1 MAVNTQEFKIK
12 ISVEDNVSAPIA
24 HVKAAAESSASSFE
38 KIGGG
43 AVVLNQGLE
52 LVKKAY
58 EFLAEPIHKAID
70 AFVEQ
75 DKSVNKLTSTLA
87 VLGQNTPGHVKSFQ
101 EFSETMER
109 ATNTSSE
116 LILNLVSMAKATG
129 RSDDQTKQLITTAAD
144 LATVTGGDLS
154 ESFRQL
160 LAQYD
165 GIQARSIRGI
175 GDTKQFTTAQLQAG
189 AGVQYLSE
197 KLHGL
202 SEQSLNSISGKMGS
216 AKVATED
223 LYKAVGE
230 LITKTFDYSAMLDRQ
245 RGNIDKVTKVV
256 KDLTP
261 NIIAMGNAFRA
272 VDWSKIA
279 IDIGVVVA
287 AAIALKTAMEFS
299 AAISAIGGISSAI
312 AAMGGLTGILAQLGA
327 FFSALAASALAAI
340 TPFLGIAAAIAGL
353 IAAVAVIEIVIRNL
367 DKLDQLLNIVKASAS
382 VVGNV
387 LSLAFA
393 KTEQMVGK
401 AIGALVEFLNKA
413 GVVGDE
419 QLARSKKAQEESAKG
434 VENLLKKMD
443 ENIDKV
449 KENAKGIDFGAAGEV
464 AKLVSGLFAA
474 KEKTGEIV
482 EESGQWDNVQKGIIS
497 NMQEQIRL
505 LAQIK
510 DQNAGLA
517 NDIANVGASQEQQI
531 KNNLALE
538 IKRLNNA
545 QQLLQEENKLN
556 GPEGVIIKAALDQQ
570 RNLMNKKAVVDLAQ
584 LEKQRN
590 LEAVQAAHETDA
602 MATTLANIGA
612 TQEDQLKNNLA
623 LELKVLDIKLLQA
636 EVAGKLIGKE
646 GERLRAEI
654 ARQKGLAVDIADKK
668 QHELDN
674 PNPVGPDAVKAISD
688 AIGEGAGQFAK
699 QIGAVT
705 GQITDVTSGIG
716 AAMGAVS
723 GVLDF
728 AQQIIDFIPQILDKI
743 SGIFESLTELPNK
756 ILAGV
761 NRLMQ
766 SIIGMISNLIPN
778 IIKDIPKILKNI
790 VTGLMDAIPAAIKQL
805 MAAIPD
811 LIQGFLDEL
820 PSIITDF
827 IAGIISAMPDIVLA
841 FVRII
846 IEKGPQIA
854 MSILQAF
861 YIELPKAVINGIV
874 EGAKRIIKMFGDFFS
889 GGSVKVPSSIA
900 NLPGVL
906 DKAVKDFGNGIAK
919 NASQIFQVKDLE
931 SAFKLPTTQSVTNP
945 LADASKQFDGI
956 WALLKKAWQWV
967 WDHVIQPL
975 IDGLTAIWRW
985 VYDKIVEPIIDG
997 LTTVWHFVYDNI
1009 IQPFIEGLT
1018 TVWRFVYENIVRPLV
1033 QGLTTVWNFAAGV
1046 LGGFITAVTQAFRAI
1061 VDLLSPIVSGLSS
1074 FFSSAWTIGSNIFN
1088 GFWNGVIGVWSQLYS
1103 WGTNLFLGFWNN
1115 ITGVWGQL
1123 YDWGRN
1129 IYLGFWNGILNI
1141 WEQFYVWGRN
1151 IYSGFWSGIVS
1162 IWDQFTNL
1170 GRNIAVGLWNAIIKF
1185 NWGGLVGGGGGSGG
1199 GNGGTLGKYTNG
1211 YLATGGA
1218 VTNYFADGGLLGS
1231 ANRVNTIYASN
1242 GVFTP
1247 RGTDTVPAMLTPG
1260 EFVVTAG
1267 ATNGNLDALKSLNQT
1282 GKLPSGGGGVTI
1294 NNLTINASSIM
1305 DAEKIRR
1312 EIVPVIL
1319 NEIKRET
1326 QNGRFVIA
1334 KEGIR

>member
-75 DKSVNKLTSTLA
+75 DKSVNKLTATLS
-87 VLGQNTPGHVKSFQ
+87 VLGQNTPGHVKGFV
-101 EFSETMER
+101 EFAESMEK

-116 LILNLVSMAKATG
+116 LILNMVSMAKATG

-144 LATVTGGDLS
+144 LAAVTGGDLN

-189 AGVQYLSE
+189 AGVQFLSE

-202 SEQSLNSISGKMGS
+202 AEQSLGSIAGKMGS

-223 LYKAVGE
+223 MYKALGE
-230 LITKTFDYSAMLDRQ
+230 LITKTLDYSAMLDRQ
-245 RGNIDKVTKVV
+245 RGNIDKVTKVI

-261 NIIAMGNAFRA
+261 TVIEVGNAFRA
-272 VDWSKIA
+272 VDWAKIA
-279 IDIGVVVA
+279 IDIAVVTV
-287 AAIALKTAMEFS
+287 AAIALKSAMEFS
-299 AAISAIGGISSAI
+299 AAIKAIGGVTKAI
-312 AAMGGLTGILAQLGA
+312 EAMGGMAGMLAQIRTFFTGLRVAALSTLGPMLSMASTIAA
-327 FFSALAASALAAI
+327 FVLA
-340 TPFLGIAAAIAGL
+340 AAAI
-353 IAAVAVIEIVIRNL
+353 EIVLRNL
-367 DKLDQLLNIVKASAS
+367 DKLDQILFIIESSAH

-419 QLARSKKAQEESAKG
+419 QLARSKKAAEESAKG
-434 VENLLKKMD
+434 IANILKDMD
-443 ENIDKV
+443 TNIDKV
-449 KENAKGIDFGAAGEV
+449 KQNAKGIDFGASGEI

-474 KEKTGEIV
+474 NEKTGEIV
-482 EESGQWDNVQKGIIS
+482 ESGNEWAKTQKEVIS

-505 LAQIK
+505 LAQIE
-510 DQNAGLA
+510 DQNAGIA

-538 IKRLNNA
+538 IKRLDNA
-545 QQLLQEENKLN
+545 QKLLQEENKLN
-556 GPEGVIIKAALDQQ
+556 GPEGIIIKAALEQQ
-570 RNLMNKKAVVDLAQ
+570 RNLMNKKAVVEIAQ

-590 LEAVQAAHETDA
+590 LELMQASHETDT

-623 LELKVLDIKLLQA
+623 LEMKVLDIKLKQA
-636 EVAGKLIGKE
+636 EVAGKLIGKD
-646 GERLRAEI
+646 GERLKAEI
-654 ARQKGLAVDIADKK
+654 EKQRGLAVDVAGKK
-668 QHELDN
+668 QKELDN
-674 PNPVGPDAVKAISD
+674 PNPIGPDAVKTLSD
-688 AIGEGAGQFAK
+688 AFGEGAGQFAK

-705 GQITDVTSGIG
+705 GGITEVTSAIG
-716 AAMGAVS
+716 GVMGSIS

-743 SGIFESLTELPNK
+743 SGIFESLTDLPNK

-766 SIIGMISNLIPN
+766 SIIKLITDFIPN
-778 IIKDIPKILKNI
+778 IIKDLPKIIKNI
-790 VTGLMDAIPAAIKQL
+790 VTGIMDAIPAAIKQL
-805 MAAIPD
+805 MASIPD

-820 PSIITDF
+820 PSIVKDF
-827 IAGIISAMPDIVLA
+827 VAGIISAMPDMVLA
-841 FVRII
+841 FVRVI
-846 IEKGPQIA
+846 IEHGPQIA
-854 MSILQAF
+854 MSILQMF
-861 YIELPKAVINGIV
+861 YIELPKAIINGII

-889 GGSVKVPSSIA
+889 GGSVKAPAAIT
-900 NLPGVL
+900 NLPGTL
-906 DKAVKDFGNGIAK
+906 NKAVTDFGNGIAK
-919 NASQIFQVKDLE
+919 SASQIFQVKDLD
-931 SAFKLPTTQSVTNP
+931 SAFKLPTTKSVTDP
-945 LADASKQFDGI
+945 LADLSKKFDGI

-967 WDHVIQPL
+967 WDHIIQPL
-975 IDGLTAIWRW
+975 IDGLTAVWRW

-997 LTTVWHFVYDNI
+997 LTAIWHFVYDYI
-1009 IQPFIEGLT
+1009 VGPLIDGLT
-1018 TVWRFVYENIVRPLV
+1018 NIWRFVYDNVVRPLV
-1033 QGLTTVWNFAAGV
+1033 TGLTNVWNFVAGV
-1046 LGGFITAVTQAFRAI
+1046 LGGFISAITGAFHAI
-1061 VDLLSPIVSGLSS
+1061 VNLLAPIVTGLSN
-1074 FFSSAWTIGSNIFN
+1074 FFSSAWSIGSNIFN
-1088 GFWNGVIGVWSQLYS
+1088 GFWNGVISVWSQLYE
-1103 WGTNLFLGFWNN
+1103 WGREIYHGFWNA
-1115 ITGVWGQL
+1115 ISSVWDQF
-1123 YDWGRN
+1123 YEWGRN
-1129 IYLGFWNGILNI
+1129 IYHGLWNGIMNVWDQLYEWGREIYHGFWN
-1141 WEQFYVWGRN
+1141 
-1151 IYSGFWSGIVS
+1151 GIVS

-1170 GRNIAVGLWNAIIKF
+1170 GRNIAAGLWNAIIKF
-1185 NWGGLVGGGGGSGG
+1185 NWGGLVGGGGGGG
-1199 GNGGTLGKYTNG
+1199 GNGGTLGQITGG
-1211 YLATGGA
+1211 YLATGGS

-1282 GKLPSGGGGVTI
+1282 GKLPGGGGGITI
-1294 NNLTINASSIM
+1294 NNLTINASSAM

-1312 EIVPVIL
+1312 EVVPVIL

>member
-52 LVKKAY
+52 LVRKAY

-75 DKSVNKLTSTLA
+75 DKSVNKLSATLS
-87 VLGQNTPGHVKSFQ
+87 VLGQNTPGHVKSFT
-101 EFSETMER
+101 EFAESMEK

-116 LILNLVSMAKATG
+116 LILNMVSMAKATG

-144 LATVTGGDLS
+144 LATVTGGDLN

-175 GDTKQFTTAQLQAG
+175 GDTKQFTNAQLQAG

-202 SEQSLNSISGKMGS
+202 AEQSLNSISGKMGS

-223 LYKAVGE
+223 MYKALGE

-245 RGNIDKVTKVV
+245 RGNIDKVTKVI

-261 NIIAMGNAFRA
+261 GVIAVGNAFRS
-272 VDWSKIA
+272 VDWAKIA
-279 IDIGVVVA
+279 IDIAAVTVA
-287 AAIALKTAMEFS
+287 ALALKSAMEFS

-312 AAMGGLTGILAQLGA
+312 AAMGGLTGILASLGTFLTGLGA
-327 FFSALAASALAAI
+327 AALAAV

-353 IAAVAVIEIVIRNL
+353 VVAVAAIEIVLRNL
-367 DKLDQLLNIVKASAS
+367 DKLDQLLNIIKASAT

-387 LSLAFA
+387 LALAFA
-393 KTEQMVGK
+393 KTEQMVGR
-401 AIGALVEFLNKA
+401 AIGSLVEFLNKT

-449 KENAKGIDFGAAGEV
+449 KENAKGIDFGASGEIV
-464 AKLVSGLFAA
+464 KLVSGLFAA

-482 EESGQWDNVQKGIIS
+482 ESGNEWAKTQKEIIS
-497 NMQEQIRL
+497 NMQEQVRL

-510 DQNAGLA
+510 DQNAGFA

-538 IKRLNNA
+538 LKRLANA

-556 GPEGVIIKAALDQQ
+556 GPEGIIIKAALEQQ
-570 RNLMNKKAVVDLAQ
+570 RNLMNKKAVVEIAQ

-590 LEAVQAAHETDA
+590 LEFVQAAHETDT

-636 EVAGKLIGKE
+636 KVSGKYTSDEIA
-646 GERLRAEI
+646 RLEAEI
-654 ARQKGLAVDIADKK
+654 AKQKGFAVGIKDEK
-668 QHELDN
+668 QKQLDN
-674 PNPVGPDAVKAISD
+674 PNPIGPDAVKTLSD
-688 AIGEGAGQFAK
+688 AFGEGAGQFAK

-705 GQITDVTSGIG
+705 GGITEVTSGIG
-716 AAMGAVS
+716 AVMGAVS

-743 SGIFESLTELPNK
+743 AGIFESLTELPNK

-766 SIIGMISNLIPN
+766 SIVKLISDLIPN
-778 IIKDIPKILKNI
+778 IIKDLPKIIKNI
-790 VTGLMDAIPAAIKQL
+790 VTGIMDAIPAAIKQL
-805 MAAIPD
+805 MASIPE

-820 PSIITDF
+820 PSIVKDF
-827 IAGIISAMPDIVLA
+827 VAGLIANMPDMVLA
-841 FVRII
+841 FVRVM
-846 IEKGPQIA
+846 IEHGPQIA
-854 MSILQAF
+854 MSILQMF
-861 YIELPKAVINGIV
+861 YIELPKAIINGII

-889 GGSVKVPSSIA
+889 GGSVKAPAAIT

-919 NASQIFQVKDLE
+919 NASQLFQVKDLD
-931 SAFKLPTTQSVTNP
+931 SAFKLPTTKSVTDP
-945 LADASKQFDGI
+945 LADLSKKFDGI

-967 WDHVIQPL
+967 WDHIIQPL
-975 IDGLTAIWRW
+975 IDGLTAVWRW
-985 VYDKIVEPIIDG
+985 VYDKIVEPLIDG
-997 LTTVWHFVYDNI
+997 LTNVWHFVYDYI
-1009 IQPFIEGLT
+1009 VGPLIDGLT
-1018 TVWRFVYENIVRPLV
+1018 TVWRFVYENVVRPLV
-1033 QGLTTVWNFAAGV
+1033 AGLTKVWNFAAGV
-1046 LGGFITAVTQAFRAI
+1046 LGGFITAVTSAFRSL
-1061 VDLLSPIVSGLSS
+1061 VNLLAPIVTGLSN
-1074 FFSSAWTIGSNIFN
+1074 FFSSAWTIGSNIF
-1088 GFWNGVIGVWSQLYS
+1088 
-1103 WGTNLFLGFWNN
+1103 
-1115 ITGVWGQL
+1115 
-1123 YDWGRN
+1123 R
-1129 IYLGFWNGILNI
+1129 GFWNGIQSVLGQI
-1141 WEQFYVWGRN
+1141 YGLGVRIFDGLWDWLSSVSREFYRFGVRIFDGLWDWVSTKGQDFYRFGVR
-1151 IYSGFWSGIVS
+1151 IFDGLWDWIVGY
-1162 IWDQFTNL
+1162 WDQFTNI

-1185 NWGGLVGGGGGSGG
+1185 NWGGLVGGGGGGG
-1199 GNGGTLGKYTNG
+1199 GSGGTLGKYTG
-1211 YLATGGA
+1211 IHLATGGIVA
-1218 VTNYFADGGLLGS
+1218 GYFADGGLLGS
-1231 ANRVNTIYASN
+1231 ANRVDTIYASN

-1282 GKLPSGGGGVTI
+1282 GKLPGGGGGITI
-1294 NNLTINASSIM
+1294 NNLTINASSAL

-1312 EIVPVIL
+1312 EVVPVIL